1 MDDTIEGGAERQE
14 LTRGDAFTSAVVRY
28 GTAFLETGLRGQVA
42 PLRQVGQQYEH
53 GLQQR
58 VLLSRY
64 PQLQKNLY
72 KNTVAG
78 FAQEAF
84 VIGQNKYTSHLDER
98 VHENFVRGAEQLDNK
113 DVARFLDS
121 LVAALRV
128 EPRVRWD
135 EVASGVV
142 RAQLVGP
149 LLSSDD
155 SRGSGDALSAAA
167 LEVIEQATERVT
179 ASLAVAFDA
188 YEEGASLAEHLRA
201 GFTTTSI
208 KALLREYIDD
218 LQATD
223 AYQEV
228 YRLHRAC
235 GVQQRRSLYLYFGF
249 VQLGEYEFPLFYA
262 PMTAEHAYPAVNVTF
277 ARTVHVN
284 TAALNF
290 ILNEYERTAHMT
302 EQSSFDIPL
311 TITIDPRDRK
321 QVFSQLQSV
330 VNTVTNA
337 FQLDGISLDTT
348 AVQSV
353 TNGAITLETRL
364 EIACYDAPDEA
375 LRADYEQ
382 LADTQSRAHGA
393 LRTLLQRL
401 VMTTPT
407 RFVQEVAEEWSQKT
421 IAEKLAVTGPISLD
435 DEQKQALLALGKK
448 DSDILVVEGAT
459 GTGKSQL
466 ISGIVADAWQQG
478 HSTLVLSDLS
488 DARNDVEDRLTDMIA
503 GVRPDAFFH
512 RPLLRLDHPDND
524 FLDELD
530 GDFAQKVR
538 VYQDAFSQ
546 RATDLRTAKTR
557 KIQEMTESLQGLA
570 QAAENVNLHEVEQ
583 TVDGEPRFAANNWI
597 VDEPIDDLM
606 GELPKFHQAVQYI
619 RSSDANYLLPYIE
632 SSQQKTIAE
641 FISVLREYEKTN
653 KSVYERLPNFI
664 VRYRKLLPEQR
675 SELQSDLSY
684 IHSNQRP
691 FLKVLAEDSV
701 TTRLEISDNTD
712 FQTVRSQAQVTHEF
726 IEVSKEVSPVLRGD
740 AELRKSLVTELLSY
754 SVSPDTI
761 VAALDNY
768 IEQVMSLKSKLF
780 GFSGRT
786 LVVENLTRQLRKS
799 VPEFALPDPEK
810 RLEDLQT
817 MIDLV
822 EQTMRELAKRGL
834 DGKAWREVFHAL
846 IAEPARLREL
856 EKILTALARPA
867 EFDFMARHRIHE
879 ADNLLANISLL
890 QYAAELNDLFK
901 ANPNLSTL
909 FGVKTIG
916 QVLARPHD
924 FTSRFNKL
932 SNDLDDVKQLD
943 TAKQTIKQFIK
954 TYPAL
959 ARRLGV
965 NYVRGNLDVIN
976 DTFAES
982 KIDDIKEYLAFK
994 KKEQDITQYFSAIGD
1009 DTFARASEDLRQMIA
1024 LQLSYGLDAKLL
1036 QYLERSGEEFRTVRA
1051 QLRSGERLEIGVFE
1065 RLLKAFPCV
1074 IGDIYTYAQTVPL
1087 KQQLFDVVVIDDSSR
1102 LNIVHVLPSLL
1113 RAKKIVIVGDDAQPR
1128 SHSMEHISDETNALF
1143 RHQMR
1148 IALTE
1153 SLSGLP
1159 ADTKNTYLDRLDK
1172 HMDVK
1177 ASIISFAKVFANC
1190 EITLKKQLHAPS
1202 ELTQYLNNKIYG
1214 GTLRSIHARHLPLSE
1229 TIQFD
1234 VLKDKALDSGFFT
1247 NIAEAKYIVQELHN
1261 MKEGGFEGTIGIVA
1275 AYPQQAALIQ
1285 KEIDESVINDWFRA
1299 HDVRVM
1305 TFETAQGVSRDYV
1318 FYSFVASGTADLSSY
1333 GKIGDA
1339 TLQQQYAKR
1348 VTTAGFSVPAV
1359 TARFVLSQPVESFS
1373 GELAETLRVYQSIV
1387 ASGTAKPTASTTD
1400 ILLPAQSLVPQHFY
1414 ATKFYGKHADKTRL
1428 ITQFSS
1434 GDYLKHLVPG
1444 YRHPAFKV
1452 DFLVAYGDQRLI
1464 ISFDEFKEHFLSG
1477 STGKDASVYLSSDEL
1492 YAQKQLE
1499 SLGYGFIRLNKFN
1512 LGHKPI
1518 DALDA
1523 MLVEA
1528 MRRSSW
1534 AKDNGYMK
1542 KL

>member
-1 MDDTIEGGAERQE
+1 MDDSFEGAAERQD
-14 LTRGDAFTSAVVRY
+14 LTKADAFTSAVVRY
-28 GTAFLETGLRGQVA
+28 GIAFLESGLRGKAV
-42 PLRQVGQQYEH
+42 PLRHTSAQYEG

-78 FAQEAF
+78 FAQETF
-84 VIGQNKYTSHLDER
+84 VVGQNKYTSHLDER
-98 VHENFVRGAEQLDNK
+98 VHERFVRGSEQLDNK
-113 DVARFLDS
+113 DVAKFLDS
-121 LVAALRV
+121 LVAALSV
-128 EPRVRWD
+128 ESRGQWRDIAAV
-135 EVASGVV
+135 VV

-149 LLSSDD
+149 LLAN
-155 SRGSGDALSAAA
+155 GSGAGELSPAAREV
-167 LEVIEQATERVT
+167 LEHATERVT
-179 ASLAVAFDA
+179 AGLALALDS
-188 YEEGASLAEHLRA
+188 YEEGSLLEYLRA
-201 GFTTTSI
+201 GITTQSL

-218 LQATD
+218 LQTTD

-228 YRLHRAC
+228 YRLHRTSSM
-235 GVQQRRSLYLYFGF
+235 QQRRSLYLYFGF
-249 VQLGEYEFPLFYA
+249 IRFGEYEFPLFYT
-262 PMTAEHAYPAVNVTF
+262 PLRTEHAYPAVNVTF
-277 ARTVHVN
+277 AHQVHVN
-284 TAALNF
+284 TAALQF
-290 ILNEYERTAHMT
+290 ILTEYERSVHADELST
-302 EQSSFDIPL
+302 FDLPM
-311 TITIDPRDRK
+311 TITIDPRDRQ
-321 QVFSQLQSV
+321 QVFNQLQSV
-330 VNTVTNA
+330 INAITAA
-337 FQLDGISLDTT
+337 FQLEAVSLDTTSLQEVTNGVISLDT
-348 AVQSV
+348 
-353 TNGAITLETRL
+353 RL
-364 EIACYDAPDEA
+364 EVACYDAPDEA
-375 LRADYEQ
+375 LRSDYEV
-382 LADTQSRAHGA
+382 LADPRSRAHEG
-393 LRTLLQRL
+393 LRGLLQRL

-421 IAEKLAVTGPISLD
+421 IAEKLAVTNPVPLD

-478 HSTLVLSDLS
+478 HSTLVLSDLT
-488 DARNDVEDRLTDMIA
+488 DARDDVEDRLTDMLSS
-503 GVRPDAFFH
+503 VRPDSHFH
-512 RPLLRLDHPDND
+512 RPLLRLDRLDTD
-524 FLDELD
+524 FLDELE

-538 VYQDAFSQ
+538 TYQDAYSQ
-546 RATDLRTAKTR
+546 RAADLRTAKTR
-557 KIQEMTESLQGLA
+557 KIQETTESLQGLM

-597 VDEPIDDLM
+597 VDEPIEELM
-606 GELPKFHQAVQYI
+606 AELPKFHQAVQYI

-664 VRYRKLLPEQR
+664 VRYRKLLAEQR
-675 SELQSDLSY
+675 GELQSDLSY

-691 FLKVLAEDSV
+691 FLKILTEDPV

-712 FQTVRSQAQVTHEF
+712 FQTIQSQAQVTHEL
-726 IEVSKEVSPVLRGD
+726 IEVAKEVAPVMRGD
-740 AELRKSLVTELLSY
+740 KQLKNALVTELLTY
-754 SVSPDTI
+754 SVSPETI

-799 VPEFALPDPEK
+799 VPEFALADPEK
-810 RLEDLQT
+810 RLEDLQM
-817 MIDLV
+817 MIDLI

-834 DGKAWREVFHAL
+834 DAKAWREVFYAL
-846 IAEPARLREL
+846 IAEPTRLREL

-867 EFDFMARHRIHE
+867 SFDFMARHRIHE
-879 ADNLLANISLL
+879 ADNLLANIALL
-890 QYAAELNDLFK
+890 QYATELNTLFK
-901 ANPNLSTL
+901 DNSNLSTL

-924 FTSRFNKL
+924 FTGRFNKL

-954 TYPAL
+954 SYPAL
-959 ARRLGV
+959 ARRVGI
-965 NYVRGNLDVIN
+965 NYVRGSLDVIN

-982 KIDDIKEYLAFK
+982 SLDDIKEYLAFK
-994 KKEQDITQYFSAIGD
+994 KKEQDITQYFRAISD
-1009 DTFARASEDLRQMIA
+1009 DTFTRASEDLRQMIA

-1036 QYLERSGEEFRTVRA
+1036 QYLERSSEEFRSVRA
-1051 QLRSGERLEIGVFE
+1051 QLRAGERLDIGVFE

-1087 KQQLFDVVVIDDSSR
+1087 KQQLFDVVIIDDASR
-1102 LNIVHVLPSLL
+1102 LNLMHVLPSLL
-1113 RAKKIVIVGDDAQPR
+1113 RAKKIVIVGDSAQPR
-1128 SHSMEHISDETNALF
+1128 SSSMELVDTSSNAVF

-1148 IALTE
+1148 LALTE

-1159 ADTKNTYLDRLDK
+1159 ADTKNTYLERLDS
-1172 HMDVK
+1172 HVD
-1177 ASIISFAKVFANC
+1177 ASQSVLSFAKIFANC
-1190 EITLKKQLHAPS
+1190 ELTLHKQLHAPS
-1202 ELTQYLNNKIYG
+1202 ELTQYLNARVYG
-1214 GTLRSIHARHLPLSE
+1214 GNLRSLRARHLPLNE

-1261 MKEGGFEGTIGIVA
+1261 MKESGFEGTIGIVA
-1275 AYPQQAALIQ
+1275 LYPQQAALIQ

-1305 TFETAQGVSRDYV
+1305 TFDTAQGVSRDYV
-1318 FYSFVASGTADLSSY
+1318 FYSLVASGTADLSAY
-1333 GKIGDA
+1333 GKFSDA
-1339 TLQQQYAKR
+1339 SIRASHAKHAL
-1348 VTTAGFSVPAV
+1348 VAGFSVPAV
-1359 TARFVLSQPVESFS
+1359 TARFVMSQPIESFS
-1373 GELAETLRVYQSIV
+1373 GELATTLQAYQAVV
-1387 ASGTAKPTASTTD
+1387 ASGSAKPTGSTTD

-1414 ATKFYGKHADKTRL
+1414 ATKFYGKHADKVRL
-1428 ITQFSS
+1428 ITHFSS
-1434 GDYLKHLVPG
+1434 GDYLKHLAPN

-1452 DFLVAYGDQRLI
+1452 DFLVAFGEQRLI

-1477 STGKDASVYLSSDEL
+1477 SSKDAATYMSSDEL

-1512 LGHKPI
+1512 LGHKPV
-1518 DALDA
+1518 DVLDA
-1523 MLVEA
+1523 MLAEA
-1528 MRRSSW
+1528 MRQSTW